1 MGDREREKGRK
12 EGNGRRRE
20 GEVTKE
26 EETKIRLI
34 RGYLDSVYLI

>member
-1 MGDREREKGRK
+1 MEGGGRERK
-12 EGNGRRRE
+12 
-20 GEVTKE
+20 VTKE